1 MAPSIYNYASCTID
15 DKNQE
20 NYFNTHFPGLT
31 GLAGGPLEVFIY
43 IFPREWHQPCYLA
56 LNALLPFN
64 CPTRPGI

>member
-43 IFPREWHQPCYLA
+43 IFPRE
-56 LNALLPFN
+56 
-64 CPTRPGI
+64 